1 MHELYNV
8 EKEFNE
14 AGFSPLTIEKV
25 SWSSYG
31 IQVSNLYE
39 DDKHQTR
46 GSQITK
52 IVSMDMF
59 ANGQEAMEGA
69 LALYEKNVEMLDM
82 LHENAY
88 NTLLEK
94 LGIVDTTVGI
104 DLTKTFGK
112 SSLTARVAH
121 LQRSYN
127 GDDMVRVGMIG
138 DTRDITV
145 GTENMSAMRAGL
157 LWKLNLASDLDLY
170 VNGNY
175 IHGSTVNGADG
186 NVSLRL
192 QF

>member
-1 MHELYNV
+1 VN
-8 EKEFNE
+8 
-14 AGFSPLTIEKV
+14 S
-25 SWSSYG
+25 
-31 IQVSNLYE
+31 
-39 DDKHQTR
+39 R
-46 GSQITK
+46 
-52 IVSMDMF
+52 
-59 ANGQEAMEGA
+59 
-69 LALYEKNVEMLDM
+69 
-82 LHENAY
+82 
-88 NTLLEK
+88 K

-175 IHGSTVNGADG
+175 IHGSTVKGADG